1 MAKGQLCVC
10 ICDVW
15 LCMMCMYM
23 FGVCV
28 CLCMHVC
35 KGTCI
40 HIVYTHTCVCVC
52 LCVCVRAGTHVCTC
66 FCVNAS
72 VYVFNPFRNC
82 SLQMLLFISRLL
94 VVIHK
99 LTLLIFFSGRM
110 WPEFW
115 SKFWVWRPLQR
126 ADCRRNLCQ
135 NLQWTANISLGGNR
149 CMLGDGSDLT
159 VNGMCIVVNQ

>member
-1 MAKGQLCVC
+1 MAKGQLCAC

-40 HIVYTHTCVCVC
+40 HIVYTRTRVC
-52 LCVCVRAGTHVCTC
+52 LCVCARVGTHVCTC